1 MRKITFSSA
10 LITLFLY
17 LSSPSF
23 AADQIMVDR
32 EEYEQL
38 KAAVEMMLQERA
50 QTKEE
55 AKKTYELATAAKKSA
70 DEANVVAE
78 AAV

>member
-50 QTKEE
+50 QTKAE
-55 AKKTYELATAAKKSA
+55 AKKTYDLATAAKKSA
-70 DEANVVAE
+70 D
-78 AAV
+78 

>member
-38 KAAVEMMLQERA
+38 KAAVEMMLQKLKMYIQKYNYRLLNNNFKN
-50 QTKEE
+50 Q
-55 AKKTYELATAAKKSA
+55 
-70 DEANVVAE
+70 
-78 AAV
+78 

>member
-1 MRKITFSSA
+1 
-10 LITLFLY
+10 
-17 LSSPSF
+17 
-23 AADQIMVDR
+23 
-32 EEYEQL
+32 
-38 KAAVEMMLQERA
+38 MMLQERA
-50 QTKEE
+50 QTKAE